1 MGTSRF
7 AIPVILVCFAAGCEG
22 SPGRS
27 DFVVALQADLQA
39 IRKAIDLYKADKGH
53 YPYDLQA
60 LVDEDYLRSI
70 PPDPIT
76 RRADTWVLIH
86 EELDPTASLAET
98 EIEARGLGVID
109 VRSGAKGAS
118 LDGVPYSEL

>member
-1 MGTSRF
+1 MT
-7 AIPVILVCFAAGCEG
+7 LVCFGAGGCEER
-22 SPGRS
+22 PDRS
-27 DFVVALQADLQA
+27 DFETALRTDLKA

-53 YPYDLQA
+53 YPYDLEA

-76 RRADTWVLIH
+76 RRADTWILIH
-86 EELDPTASLAET
+86 EEFDPTVLPAEI

-118 LDGVPYSEL
+118 LDGVPYSEH